1 MSSIENTQYH
11 GPFLPTV
18 GHTKESLEYAKN
30 FSVKDSDVF
39 VVTYPK
45 SGEFVL
51 FVLLKKV
58 NLFFHCPTV

>member
-1 MSSIENTQYH
+1 GELSVPHTPHDPGHENIQYH
-11 GPFLPTV
+11 GILLPAV
-18 GHTKESLEYAKN
+18 AHTKESLEYAEN

-51 FVLLKKV
+51 FVL
-58 NLFFHCPTV
+58 